1 MHKPHQDST
10 PKRCFKCQGLGHIDF
25 ECPNQKVIALIKE
38 DEAKEDI
45 EKVVKSNHVQEDE
58 KISVSSKSDLE
69 IKDGLDG
76 MPLVVVEEKEFS

>member
-1 MHKPHQDST
+1 M
-10 PKRCFKCQGLGHIDF
+10 
-25 ECPNQKVIALIKE
+25 IALIKE

-58 KISVSSKSDLE
+58 KISLSSKSDLE

-76 MPLVVVEEKEFS
+76 MPLVVVEEKELS